1 MLQQRLL
8 VIIKRSIQKIWIFVK
23 NNSIG
28 NKLKK
33 KNGKNQQQK
42 KDKSIEVSYY
52 WPKKMQGVWELKIEI
67 HNTQNL

>member
-1 MLQQRLL
+1 
-8 VIIKRSIQKIWIFVK
+8 VK

-42 KDKSIEVSYY
+42 KEDKSIEVGYY
-52 WPKKMQGVWELKIEI
+52 
-67 HNTQNL
+67 